1 MGGPSLLSEHTHVLN
16 FLCRQCRERMA
27 ALESSEI
34 DKLGDLTEEE
44 REALLKVMQRAKA
57 SIKYKMSMNVCV

>member
-1 MGGPSLLSEHTHVLN
+1 MAGPSLLSERTHVLN
-16 FLCRQCRERMA
+16 FLCRQCQERMA

-57 SIKYKMSMNVCV
+57 SKKYKMSMQ